1 MAFHNRCI
9 VVNKISSEHD
19 GMHRQITLCAAVVL
33 ASTGVAGLRVSKA
46 DGLDPIAVRQAV
58 MSLQGGDFAYLRAV
72 VAAKGDVKPLE
83 VPAKA
88 IIKSTAVIPTLFP
101 KGTESGGD
109 TRALPEIWSDPAG
122 FQKIAAAATDAA
134 TKLAAAAKAGDA
146 DEVAADTKLLGEQC
160 GACHKAYRAK

>member
-1 MAFHNRCI
+1 MAFRDRCI
-9 VVNKISSEHD
+9 VVNKLAWKRD
-19 GMHRQITLCAAVVL
+19 RMLRRITLCAAVVL
-33 ASTGVAGLRVSKA
+33 VSTSVAGSSVAKA

-58 MSLQGGDFAYLRAV
+58 MSLQGGDFAYIREVL
-72 VAAKGDVKPLE
+72 AAKGDVKPLE

-88 IIKSTAVIPTLFP
+88 IIKSTSVIPTLFP

-109 TRALPEIWSDPAG
+109 TRALPEVWSDPAG
-122 FQKIAAAATDAA
+122 FRKIAAAATDAA

-146 DEVAADTKLLGEQC
+146 DEVAADTRLLGEQC